1 MKIFVHARPA
11 SREAKIEKV
20 DTTHFV
26 VSVKEPPVRGRAN
39 NAIIQAL
46 AAYFS
51 LPASC
56 IRIIRG
62 QFSREKVIEIRD
74 Y

>member
-1 MKIFVHARPA
+1 MKIFVHARPS

-20 DTTHFV
+20 DITNFV
-26 VSVKEPPVRGRAN
+26 VSVKEPPVRGQAN
-39 NAIIQAL
+39 HAIIKAL

-51 LPASC
+51 RPLSC

-62 QFSREKVIEIRD
+62 QFSKEKVIEISE
-74 Y
+74 